1 MTLQVGVELMIMGK
15 QGLLWLRGVCPVT
28 WVLTLSL
35 LFYLRAT
42 GGCHKEKS
50 PLWDRCGYL
59 KMFPKNKAQKRLEM
73 GNLELKIAS
82 RWPWKDMTLM
92 PVN

>member
-1 MTLQVGVELMIMGK
+1 MTLQVGVELMMTGE

-42 GGCHKEKS
+42 GGFHREKS
-50 PLWDRCGYL
+50 SLWDRCGYL
-59 KMFPKNKAQKRLEM
+59 KMFPRNKAQKRLEM
-73 GNLELKIAS
+73 GNLELKMAS
-82 RWPWKDMTLM
+82 RCPWKDMTLM
-92 PVN
+92 PMN